1 MPFVL
6 FVVEPFAKGSSNE
19 SKVVEAAGIEPASE
33 ITWRK
38 ESTCVS
44 GSCLVSPPDIENR
57 QECLATRPVSFAD
70 GSRTAAIG

>member
-6 FVVEPFAKGSSNE
+6 FVVEPFCKTLAK
-19 SKVVEAAGIEPASE
+19 KVVEAAGIEPASE

-57 QECLATRPVSFAD
+57 QECLATRPVSFAG

>member
-1 MPFVL
+1 MAM
-6 FVVEPFAKGSSNE
+6 EE
-19 SKVVEAAGIEPASE
+19 SLVEAAGIEPASE

-57 QECLATRPVSFAD
+57 QECLATRPVGFAG